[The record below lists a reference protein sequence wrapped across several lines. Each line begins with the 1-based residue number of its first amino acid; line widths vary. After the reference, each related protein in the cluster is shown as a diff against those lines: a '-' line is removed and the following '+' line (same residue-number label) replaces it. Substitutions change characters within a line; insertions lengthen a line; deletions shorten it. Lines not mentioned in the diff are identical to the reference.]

1 MHARGSEPNE
11 ERLACLVGAFHEI
24 NAALHEFLI
33 DCLHPLAGKRA
44 SVLALL
50 LAYRTEARVR
60 GRIERVRSV
69 AVKHTTRTKSLPEG
83 WIFRIELLLRL
94 LFGIEVI
101 EIAEELVEP
110 MHCRKEL
117 VSVPEMILS
126 ELPAGIAERFQQFS
140 KRGVF
145 ITQPF
150 LSAGQPD
157 LEQPGAKCALA
168 CDE

>member
-1 MHARGSEPNE
+1 M
-11 ERLACLVGAFHEI
+11 
-24 NAALHEFLI
+24 
-33 DCLHPLAGKRA
+33 
-44 SVLALL
+44 
-50 LAYRTEARVR
+50 
-60 GRIERVRSV
+60 
-69 AVKHTTRTKSLPEG
+69 KHTTRTKSLPEG

-117 VSVPEMILS
+117 VGIPQMILS
-126 ELPAGIAERFQQFS
+126 ELAAGIAERFQQFGE
-140 KRGVF
+140 RGVF
-145 ITQPF
+145 VAQAF

-157 LEQPGAKCALA
+157 LKQSGAKCALA